1 MKTDANPNSRNLS
14 AAEPLPM
21 PPPPSFG
28 LSLSSQAKPDLTGD
42 PSKDIANL
50 ALYNLQRLDALAEA
64 LETRLPECQGPKE
77 LTAMVGHLMNVRSK
91 TVRLA
96 TEAVDDIS
104 EAIGKKVKKTV
115 EAD

>member
-1 MKTDANPNSRNLS
+1 M
-14 AAEPLPM
+14 
-21 PPPPSFG
+21 
-28 LSLSSQAKPDLTGD
+28 SSQAKPDLTGD